1 MIDHPF
7 DHPLDRLARL
17 LSGSRSRRQALAS
30 LGVLV
35 AARLHPAQAAT
46 QLEVAGCGA
55 AGAVCTMIKG
65 CCDGLVCA
73 TSMIN
78 PNYGVC
84 ISGEGDQVAV
94 TSQLVVP
101 ESDGVMAQLAA
112 ELAEAEADG
121 VEGAQ
126 VIEARQSAQDTRRSK
141 HRTRKDAKR
150 SKKRSRKDT
159 QQASKR
165 GETTTTC
172 TGLQETCASADECC
186 STTADCLENSCGSR
200 SGLVCCQPAGEAC
213 AEDCDCCDSN
223 AVCETSVCSRK

>member
-1 MIDHPF
+1 MTDHPF
-7 DHPLDRLARL
+7 DRLARL
-17 LSGSRSRRQALAS
+17 LSGSRSRRQALAV
-30 LGVLV
+30 LGALV
-35 AARLHPAQAAT
+35 AARLHRAQASA
-46 QLEVAGCGA
+46 QSELAGCGA
-55 AGAVCTMIKG
+55 AGAVCTMSKG

-186 STTADCLENSCGSR
+186 SATADCLENACGSR